1 MIAKRFLHKNQGIDS
16 PSLLADD
23 FRFQGPVVGG
33 EDGLPKDEFLKAVGG
48 FDIKSAFPDINPGFH
63 HFRVDPFS
71 PSRVFFTSQASGT
84 HLGDFLGIKPT
95 GKSFSTPPQACSV
108 MIDGD
113 GKISKYTIG
122 HVMDRS
128 VGNTG
133 GLGGIFGPLVAI
145 GKPLPFPEAR
155 PYKPSKRYR
164 FFQMLG
170 KVLSKVKKY
179 KEARDE

>member
-1 MIAKRFLHKNQGIDS
+1 
-16 PSLLADD
+16 
-23 FRFQGPVVGG
+23 
-33 EDGLPKDEFLKAVGG
+33 
-48 FDIKSAFPDINPGFH
+48 
-63 HFRVDPFS
+63 
-71 PSRVFFTSQASGT
+71 
-84 HLGDFLGIKPT
+84 
-95 GKSFSTPPQACSV
+95 
-108 MIDGD
+108 
-113 GKISKYTIG
+113 
-122 HVMDRS
+122 MDRS